1 MDKKEALSDLD
12 YLKTLAESG
21 QKSPLLGGRI
31 GLMWTILLV
40 PTLIVHGL
48 VETKTV
54 DIPPQNIG
62 FLWMCFG
69 VLGGILSLILA
80 RGLERKSGAGTV
92 ANQAAATVWPF
103 STILIF
109 TFAISIVVGTA
120 FNQLPMNAFNF
131 IMPLAFSTAAM
142 SQAVLARMTGET
154 FLRIAS
160 WGGLVF
166 VCLTAMFADR
176 GEVYFISAFGVLLT
190 GVIPSVIELRKEMA
204 GG

>member
-92 ANQAAATVWPF
+92 ANQVAATVWPF